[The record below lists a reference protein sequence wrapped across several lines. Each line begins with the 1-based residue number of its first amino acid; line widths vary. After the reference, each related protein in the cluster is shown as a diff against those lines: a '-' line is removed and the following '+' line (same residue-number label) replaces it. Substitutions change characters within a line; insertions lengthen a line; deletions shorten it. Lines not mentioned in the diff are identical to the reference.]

1 MHDGRVMLLSYEGG
15 PAGETEMYWTSR
27 GEVVF
32 EPGVNVYSVIHTP
45 TRDYLQRG
53 LTPANNPPR

>member
-1 MHDGRVMLLSYEGG
+1 MLLSYEGG

>member
-1 MHDGRVMLLSYEGG
+1 MLLSYEGG

-32 EPGVNVYSVIHTP
+32 EPGVNVYSVI
-45 TRDYLQRG
+45 LQ
-53 LTPANNPPR
+53 PAITYSGD